1 MMDTIVL
8 GFAQILTLNNIGLC
22 LVGALVG
29 TLIGVLPGLGPLA
42 TLAILLPITFSL
54 PPLGALLMLAGVY
67 YGSQYGGSTTAILV
81 NLPGESSS
89 VVTCIDG
96 HEMTKQGR
104 AGEALFVA
112 ATGSFFAGCVGTLV
126 IAMAAPAIGAFAEQF
141 ASPEY
146 AALLVFGLIAA
157 VVIASGSA
165 IESMALVLIGVTLG
179 FIGTDTNS
187 GADRYT
193 FGQMDLLDGLQ
204 FVPLA
209 LGFFGIPEIISNL
222 ENPESR
228 NVLAAKVGS
237 IWPKWKQ
244 IRPAIPAML
253 RGTGLGAVLG
263 VLPGGGALLSSFVSY
278 SLERRVAKDPSR
290 FGKGAIEGV
299 AGPEAANNAGAQTS
313 FIPLLT
319 LGIPSNPVMA
329 IMMGAMI
336 LHGIQPGPQVMVKQP
351 ELFWGL
357 IASMWLGNFF
367 LLIINLPLIGIWVK
381 LLSVPY
387 RLLFPLIVVIA
398 CIGIYSVKNTTFDVW
413 MALLFGLIGYCFF
426 KLRLQP
432 APLLLGF
439 IVGPLLEENLRRAL
453 LVSRGDPMV
462 FVTRP
467 ISGTLLAGAVLL
479 LLVLLVPAVQ
489 RGRETALKE

>member
-1 MMDTIVL
+1 MDVILL

-22 LVGALVG
+22 LAGALMG
-29 TLIGVLPGLGPLA
+29 TLVGVLPGLGPLA
-42 TLAILLPITFSL
+42 TLAILLPITFAMQ
-54 PPLGALLMLAGVY
+54 PLGALLMLAGVY

-112 ATGSFFAGCVGTLV
+112 ATGSFVAGCFGTLV
-126 IAMAAPAIGAFAEQF
+126 IALAAPAIGAFAERF

-157 VVIASGSA
+157 IVIASGSA
-165 IESMALVLIGVTLG
+165 LESLALVLIGVVLG

-193 FGQMDLLDGLQ
+193 FGVMDLLDGLQ

-209 LGFFGIPEIISNL
+209 LGFFGIPEIITNL
-222 ENPESR
+222 ENPERRS
-228 NVLAAKVGS
+228 VMSGKLGS
-237 IWPKWKQ
+237 IWPRWSQ
-244 IRPAIPAML
+244 IRPAVPAML
-253 RGTGLGAVLG
+253 RGTGLGTMLG

-278 SLERRVAKDPSR
+278 SVERRLAKDPSR
-290 FGKGAIEGV
+290 FGKGAVEGV
-299 AGPEAANNAGAQTS
+299 AGPESANNAGAQTS

-357 IASMWLGNFF
+357 IASMWLGNLF
-367 LLIINLPLIGIWVK
+367 LLVINLPLIGIWVK

-387 RLLFPLIVVIA
+387 RLMFPFIVVIA

-413 MALLFGLIGYCFF
+413 MALVFGLVGYVFF
-426 KLRLQP
+426 KLKLPP

-439 IVGPLLEENLRRAL
+439 IVGPLLEENLRRSL
-453 LVSRGDPMV
+453 VVSRGDATV
-462 FVTRP
+462 FFTRP
-467 ISGTLLAGAVLL
+467 ISGVLMVGVVLL
-479 LLVLLVPAVQ
+479 LVALLIPSIR
-489 RGRETALKE
+489 RGREMALKE

>member
-1 MMDTIVL
+1 MDNILL
-8 GFAQILTLNNIGLC
+8 GFAQILTLDNMGLC
-22 LVGALVG
+22 LAGALVG
-29 TLIGVLPGLGPLA
+29 TLVGVLPGLGPLA
-42 TLAILLPITFSL
+42 TLAILLPITFGL
-54 PPLGALLMLAGVY
+54 EPLGALVMLAGVY

-104 AGEALFVA
+104 AGEALFMA
-112 ATGSFFAGCVGTLV
+112 ATGSFMAGCVGTLV
-126 IAMAAPAIGAFAEQF
+126 IALAAPSIGAFAQQF

-146 AALLVFGLIAA
+146 TALLIFGLIAA

-165 IESMALVLIGVTLG
+165 VEALVLALIGVLLG
-179 FIGTDTNS
+179 FVGTDINS
-187 GADRYT
+187 GAERYT
-193 FGQMDLLDGLQ
+193 FGRLELLDGLQ

-209 LGFFGIPEIISNL
+209 LGFFGIPEIIANL
-222 ENPESR
+222 EHPEQR
-228 NVLAAKVGS
+228 KVLTAKLGS
-237 IWPKWKQ
+237 IWPRWPQ
-244 IRPAIPAML
+244 IKAGLPAMI
-253 RGTGLGAVLG
+253 RGTGLGTMLG

-278 SLERRVAKDPSR
+278 SVEKRLATDPSR
-290 FGKGAIEGV
+290 FGKGAVEGV

-336 LHGIQPGPQVMVKQP
+336 LHGIQPGPQVIAKQP

-357 IASMWLGNFF
+357 VASMWMGNLF
-367 LLIINLPLIGIWVK
+367 LLVINLPMIGLWVK

-387 RLLFPLIVVIA
+387 RLLFPLIVAIA
-398 CIGIYSVKNTTFDVW
+398 CIGIYSVNNSAFDVFTA
-413 MALLFGLIGYCFF
+413 MIFGAIGYVFY
-426 KLRLQP
+426 KLKLQP

-439 IVGPLLEENLRRAL
+439 IVGPLLEENMRRSL
-453 LVSRGDPMV
+453 TVSRGDPTV
-462 FVTRP
+462 FFTRP
-467 ISGTLLAGAVLL
+467 ISGVLMAGAIVLL
-479 LLVLLVPAVQ
+479 LALLLPAIR
-489 RGRETALKE
+489 RGREIALKE

>member
-8 GFAQILTLNNIGLC
+8 GFTQILTLNNVGLC
-22 LVGALVG
+22 LAGVLVG

-42 TLAILLPITFSL
+42 TLAILLPITYSL
-54 PPLGALLMLAGVY
+54 GPLGALLMLAGVY

-96 HEMTKQGR
+96 YEMTRQGR

-112 ATGSFFAGCVGTLV
+112 ATGSFVAGCVGTLV
-126 IAMAAPAIGAFAEQF
+126 IALAAPAIGAFAERF

-146 AALLVFGLIAA
+146 AALLIFGLIAA
-157 VVIASGSA
+157 IVIASGSA
-165 IESMALVLIGVTLG
+165 LESVALALIGVTLG
-179 FIGTDTNS
+179 FIGTDSNT
-187 GADRYT
+187 GIDRYT
-193 FGQMDLLDGLQ
+193 FGRMELLDGLQ
-204 FVPLA
+204 FVALA
-209 LGFFGIPEIISNL
+209 LGFFGIPEIIGNL
-222 ENPESR
+222 ERPESR
-228 NVLAAKVGS
+228 DVHTGRVGS
-237 IWPKWKQ
+237 IWPRWAQ

-253 RGTGLGAVLG
+253 RGTGLGTVLG

-278 SLERRVAKDPSR
+278 SVERRLAKDPSR

-329 IMMGAMI
+329 VMMGAMI
-336 LHGIQPGPQVMVKQP
+336 LHGIQPGPQAMTKQP

-357 IASMWLGNFF
+357 VASMWMGNLF
-367 LLIINLPLIGIWVK
+367 LLVINLPLIGIWVK

-387 RLLFPLIVVIA
+387 RWLFPAIVVIS
-398 CIGIYSVKNTTFDVW
+398 CIGVYSVKNSSFDVL
-413 MALLFGLIGYCFF
+413 MTLVFGLVGYAFS

-439 IVGPLLEENLRRAL
+439 IVGPLLEENLRRSL
-453 LVSRGDPMV
+453 VVSRGDPMI
-462 FVTRP
+462 FISRP
-467 ISGTLLAGAVLL
+467 ISATLMVGVVVLL
-479 LLVLLVPAVQ
+479 VLLLVPAVQ

>member
-1 MMDTIVL
+1 MDTIVL
-8 GFAQILTLNNIGLC
+8 GFSQILTFEYIGLC
-22 LVGALVG
+22 LVGAVIG

-42 TLAILLPITFSL
+42 TLAILLPITFGMV
-54 PPLGALLMLAGVY
+54 PLGALLMLAGVY

-104 AGEALFVA
+104 AGEALFIA
-112 ATGSFFAGCVGTLV
+112 AVGSFLAGCAGTLV
-126 IAMAAPAIGAFAEQF
+126 IALAAPAIGAFAERF

-146 AALLVFGLIAA
+146 TALLIFGLIAA

-165 IESMALVLIGVTLG
+165 IEALAVVLVGVTLG
-179 FIGTDTNS
+179 FVGIDANS
-187 GADRYT
+187 GAERYT
-193 FGQMDLLDGLQ
+193 FGRIELLDGLQ
-204 FVPLA
+204 FVPIA

-222 ENPESR
+222 ENPERRSVISAR
-228 NVLAAKVGS
+228 VGN

-244 IRPAIPAML
+244 IKPAIPAMF
-253 RGTGLGAVLG
+253 RGIGLGTVLG

-278 SLERRVAKDPSR
+278 SLEKRLAKDPGR
-290 FGKGAIEGV
+290 FGKGAVEGV

-336 LHGIQPGPQVMVKQP
+336 LHGIQPGPQVITKQP

-357 IASMWLGNFF
+357 IASMWMGNFF
-367 LLIINLPLIGIWVK
+367 LLILNLPMIGIWVK
-381 LLSVPY
+381 LLTVPY
-387 RLLFPLIVVIA
+387 RILFPIIVVVS
-398 CIGIYSVKNTTFDVW
+398 CIGIYSVNNSAFDVFTA
-413 MALLFGLIGYCFF
+413 MIFGAVGYLFF
-426 KLRLQP
+426 KLKLQP

-439 IVGPLLEENLRRAL
+439 IVGPLLEVNLRRSL
-453 LVSRGDPMV
+453 LVSRGDPTI
-462 FVTRP
+462 FFTRP
-467 ISGTLLAGAVLL
+467 ISAALMVGVVLL
-479 LLVLLVPAVQ
+479 LLALLLPAIQ
-489 RGRETALKE
+489 RGREVALKE

>member
-1 MMDTIVL
+1 MESIAL
-8 GFAQILTLNNIGLC
+8 GFQQILNFNSIGLC
-22 LVGALVG
+22 LTGALIG

-42 TLAILLPITFSL
+42 TLAILLPITYSL
-54 PPLGALLMLAGVY
+54 DPLGALLMLAGVY

-104 AGEALFVA
+104 AGEALFMA
-112 ATGSFFAGCVGTLV
+112 ATGSFLAGCVGTLA
-126 IAMAAPAIGAFAEQF
+126 IAVAAPVVSLFAERF

-146 AALLVFGLIAA
+146 TALLIFGLIAA

-165 IESMALVLIGVTLG
+165 LRALTLVVIGVTLG
-179 FIGTDTNS
+179 FVGTDASS
-187 GADRYT
+187 GAERYT
-193 FGQMDLLDGLQ
+193 FGRLELLDGLQ

-209 LGFFGIPEIISNL
+209 LGFFGIPEIIANL
-222 ENPESR
+222 ERPER
-228 NVLAAKVGS
+228 RDVITYKVGS
-237 IWPKWKQ
+237 IWPKWSA

-253 RGTGLGAVLG
+253 RGTGLGTMLG
-263 VLPGGGALLSSFVSY
+263 ILPGGGALLSSFVSY
-278 SLERRVAKDPSR
+278 SLEKRLAKDPSR
-290 FGKGAIEGV
+290 FGRGAVEGV

-329 IMMGAMI
+329 VMMGAMI

-357 IASMWLGNFF
+357 IASMWMGNLM
-367 LLIINLPLIGIWVK
+367 LLVINLPMIGLWVR

-387 RLLFPLIVVIA
+387 RLMFPVIVVIA
-398 CIGIYSVKNTTFDVW
+398 CIGIYSVNNSSFDVF
-413 MALLFGLIGYCFF
+413 MAMIFGMAGYVFF
-426 KLRLQP
+426 KLKLQP

-439 IVGPLLEENLRRAL
+439 IVGPLLEENLRRSL
-453 LVSRGDPMV
+453 RVSRGDPAI
-462 FVTRP
+462 FFDRP
-467 ISGTLLAGAVLL
+467 ISAALMIAAIL
-479 LLVLLVPAVQ
+479 LLVALLVPAIR